1 MTASPYDIVA
11 YRPAAR
17 SEFRATTTNF
27 CTAPPA
33 PVGASL
39 RCRDRRHRRTG
50 GVLLRPD
57 EVHFAPGLVLSH
69 HERHVGLAGLGE
81 EEDLARDDALLQ
93 LQPGERGADLLW
105 LERARLGDGGEQ
117 RPHRLVGHG
126 VVPLRLD
133 AG

>member
-33 PVGASL
+33 PFGASL
-39 RCRDRRHRRTG
+39 RLGNRSHRRTG

-57 EVHFAPGLVLSH
+57 EIHFALGLVLSH
-69 HERHVGLAGLGE
+69 HEGQVGLAGLGE
-81 EEDLARDDALLQ
+81 GQDLPRDDALLQ
-93 LQPGERGADLLW
+93 LQRGEGGADLLR
-105 LERARLGDGGEQ
+105 LQRARLRDGG
-117 RPHRLVGHG
+117 
-126 VVPLRLD
+126 
-133 AG
+133 